1 MNKKQRI
8 AMLSIRKPSV
18 RASYEY
24 LVKEVLE
31 KGEDMTTEDGE
42 ICREIR
48 NVVVEIT
55 NPKLKSISPK
65 YPFGKNAVEQYTKN
79 LLYGSENEFSYDYH
93 SRLFKYPV
101 NDNYI
106 DQIKYI
112 IEKLGEEKNSRRAV
126 AITWQPLID
135 IEVSKRKR
143 GSVPCL
149 QYIQFLIRDD
159 KLYQTVLFRSND
171 LLLAYHANALGLIA
185 LGEVV
190 AESLGVEYGT
200 YTHHGV
206 SMHIYIERDYDYI
219 SKYFPE
225 CLKYLR

>member
-1 MNKKQRI
+1 
-8 AMLSIRKPSV
+8 MLSIRKPSV

-185 LGEVV
+185 LGEIV

>member
-1 MNKKQRI
+1 
-8 AMLSIRKPSV
+8 MLAIRKPSV

-24 LVKEVLE
+24 LVREVLE
-31 KGEDMTTEDGE
+31 KGEDMVTEDGDL
-42 ICREIR
+42 CREIR

-55 NPKLKSISPK
+55 NPKLKSISLR
-65 YPFGKNAVEQYTKN
+65 YPLGRNAVEQYTKN
-79 LLYGSENEFSYDYH
+79 LLYGSENKFSYDYH

-101 NDNYI
+101 NGTQV
-106 DQIKYI
+106 DQISYI
-112 IEKLGEEKNSRRAV
+112 LEKLREERNSRRAL

-149 QYIQFLIRDD
+149 QYIQFLIRDN
-159 KLYQTVLFRSND
+159 KLHQTVLFRSND

-185 LGEVV
+185 LGEMV
-190 AESLGVEYGT
+190 AESLGVEYGS
-200 YTHHGV
+200 YTHHSV

-219 SKYFPE
+219 AKYFPE
-225 CLKYLR
+225 CLQYLR

>member
-1 MNKKQRI
+1 
-8 AMLSIRKPSV
+8 MLSIRKPSV

>member
-1 MNKKQRI
+1 
-8 AMLSIRKPSV
+8 MLAIRKPSV

-31 KGEDMTTEDGE
+31 KGEDMVTEDGDL
-42 ICREIR
+42 CREIR

-65 YPFGKNAVEQYTKN
+65 YPLGRNAVEQYTKN
-79 LLYGSENEFSYDYH
+79 LLYGSENKFSYDYH

-101 NDNYI
+101 NGTQI
-106 DQIKYI
+106 DQIGYI
-112 IEKLGEEKNSRRAV
+112 LEKLREERNSRRAL

-149 QYIQFLIRDD
+149 QYIQFLIRDK
-159 KLYQTVLFRSND
+159 KLHQTVLFRSND

-185 LGEVV
+185 LGEMV
-190 AESLGVEYGT
+190 AESLGVEYGS
-200 YTHHGV
+200 YTHHSV

-219 SKYFPE
+219 AKYFPE
-225 CLKYLR
+225 CLQYLR